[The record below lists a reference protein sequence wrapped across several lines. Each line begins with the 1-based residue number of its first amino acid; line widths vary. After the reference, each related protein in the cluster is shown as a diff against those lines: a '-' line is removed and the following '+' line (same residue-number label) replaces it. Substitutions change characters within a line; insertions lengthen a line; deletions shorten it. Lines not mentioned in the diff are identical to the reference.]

1 VPDRQGSW
9 SLRPAA
15 GSDAP
20 QVAELVAAAYGHYLD
35 RLGGPPRPMTD
46 DYQQVIRTRQVTV
59 AERDGAIVGYLR
71 KRLG

>member
-1 VPDRQGSW
+1 ME
-9 SLRPAA
+9 
-15 GSDAP
+15 
-20 QVAELVAAAYGHYLD
+20 ELVAAAYGHYLE